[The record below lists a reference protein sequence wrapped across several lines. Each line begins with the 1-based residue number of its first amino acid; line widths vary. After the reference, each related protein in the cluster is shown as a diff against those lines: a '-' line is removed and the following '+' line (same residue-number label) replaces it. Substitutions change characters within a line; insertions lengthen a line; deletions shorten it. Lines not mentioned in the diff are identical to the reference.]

1 MQAFIFDVMKVT
13 TLNLSLLLR
22 NLFVFAIIV
31 GSPGAKGQ
39 GTSMT
44 LLFEPLEQSNK
55 MMWVTQRFEMNKT
68 MGTSERTAIS
78 AGLEMQSAVLGNYGG
93 FYAFGFTGSLY
104 QNVVPHLHL
113 HLGGSIASG
122 GGAGAPDGDGLMYR
136 GFAGLAHKSKLGVFE
151 LGLHHINFPSGS
163 ITSNHAAFG
172 YTHFM
177 PYDWQKQNK
186 WFYPT
191 FFEVVTGLW
200 FLGAEDAGRNTESVK
215 SVYAGVRV
223 GQYLNT
229 NHTLGAELQLGAG
242 AMGNIDGYMNY
253 SMGVRYNILSQR
265 LFLRFHL
272 GSGGGGGVHT
282 GGGISSM
289 FNTGIQFRQHQFSV
303 GQWTALTDKASIPF
317 VSYSRHFDFNSS
329 FGFHRG
335 GVVSTYNEPS
345 KKVAL
350 KVLAGGGQ
358 QRSYGI
364 DRNNFPYNPMSGIS
378 MGIGIEAWTN
388 TMYTLDAYG
397 HTLWAASGG
406 YGAYAEGLFSVTLLR
421 NQGNMKYGLD
431 ATTGIAGGGGIEVGS
446 GIMIA
451 PGLQVERKI
460 GPLSSIK
467 MNLRKKYFP
476 GGSYSPTYFGVE
488 LIQSLPVHLW

>member
-1 MQAFIFDVMKVT
+1 MKT
-13 TLNLSLLLR
+13 LLLFPFR
-22 NLFVFAIIV
+22 YLLVLSIVLIV
-31 GSPGAKGQ
+31 GNVNGQ
-39 GTSMT
+39 GSAMT
-44 LLFEPLEQSNK
+44 LLLEPLESSND
-55 MMWVTQRFEMNKT
+55 MMWVTQRFELVKSY
-68 MGTSERTAIS
+68 GTSKRTAITG
-78 AGLEMQSAVLGNYGG
+78 GLEMQSAVIGNYGG
-93 FYAFGFTGSLY
+93 FYAFGFTGGVYQQIASGLY
-104 QNVVPHLHL
+104 V
-113 HLGGSIASG
+113 HLGASIASG

-136 GFAGLAHKSKLGVFE
+136 GFAGLAHRSKLGMFE
-151 LGLHHINFPSGS
+151 LGFHHINFPSGM

-172 YTHFM
+172 YTHNM
-177 PYDWQKQNK
+177 PYNWQKQYK

-200 FLGAEDAGRNTESVK
+200 FIGAEDAGRNSVAVK
-215 SVYAGVRV
+215 STYAGVRV

-253 SMGVRYNILSQR
+253 SMGLRFNNLSQR
-265 LFLRFHL
+265 LFLRAHL
-272 GSGGGGGVHT
+272 GSGGGGGVYT

-289 FNTGIQFRQHQFSV
+289 FSTGIQFGQHQFSV
-303 GQWTALTDKASIPF
+303 GQWTALTDKASVPF
-317 VSYSRHFDFNSS
+317 ASYSRHFDLNSS

-335 GVVSTYNEPS
+335 GFVSTNNQPT

-358 QRSYGI
+358 QRSSGM
-364 DRNNFPYNPMSGIS
+364 DRNNLPYNPMSGIS
-378 MGIGIEAWTN
+378 MGLGIQTWANAT
-388 TMYTLDAYG
+388 YTLGAYG

-406 YGAYAEGLFSVTLLR
+406 YGAYAEGLFSLAFLR

-446 GIMIA
+446 GILIA

-467 MNLRKKYFP
+467 MNFRQKFFP
-476 GGSYSPTYFGVE
+476 GGNYSPTYFGVE

>member
-1 MQAFIFDVMKVT
+1 MKT
-13 TLNLSLLLR
+13 LLLFPFR
-22 NLFVFAIIV
+22 YLLVLSIVLIV
-31 GSPGAKGQ
+31 GNVNGQ
-39 GTSMT
+39 GSAMT
-44 LLFEPLEQSNK
+44 LLLEPLESSND
-55 MMWVTQRFEMNKT
+55 MMWVTQRFELVKSN
-68 MGTSERTAIS
+68 GTSKRTAITG
-78 AGLEMQSAVLGNYGG
+78 GLEMQSAVIGNYGG
-93 FYAFGFTGSLY
+93 FYAFGFTGGVYQQIASGLY
-104 QNVVPHLHL
+104 V
-113 HLGGSIASG
+113 HLGASLASG

-136 GFAGLAHKSKLGVFE
+136 GFAGLAHRSKLGMFE
-151 LGLHHINFPSGS
+151 LGFHHINFPSGM

-172 YTHFM
+172 YTHNM
-177 PYDWQKQNK
+177 PYNWQKQYK

-200 FLGAEDAGRNTESVK
+200 FIGGEDAGRNSVAVK
-215 SVYAGVRV
+215 STYAGVRV

-253 SMGVRYNILSQR
+253 SMGLRFNNLSQR
-265 LFLRFHL
+265 LFLRAHL
-272 GSGGGGGVHT
+272 GSGGGGGVYT

-289 FNTGIQFRQHQFSV
+289 FSTGIQFGQHQFSV
-303 GQWTALTDKASIPF
+303 GQWTALTDKASVPF
-317 VSYSRHFDFNSS
+317 ASYSRHFDFNSS

-335 GVVSTYNEPS
+335 GFVSTNNQPT

-358 QRSYGI
+358 QRSSGM
-364 DRNNFPYNPMSGIS
+364 DRNNLPYNPMSGIS
-378 MGIGIEAWTN
+378 MGLGIQTWTN
-388 TMYTLDAYG
+388 TTYTLDAYG

-406 YGAYAEGLFSVTLLR
+406 YGAYAEGLFSLALLR
-421 NQGNMKYGLD
+421 NQGNMKFGLD

-451 PGLQVERKI
+451 PGLQVERKL

-467 MNLRKKYFP
+467 MNFRQKFFP
-476 GGSYSPTYFGVE
+476 GGNYSPSYFGVE